1 MKAIDINFATVPLRN
16 NTPYWLGY
24 GISVLL
30 LGVFTFY
37 NGWAL
42 VAYSKSKAELE
53 SDYDKKKTRL
63 ESLYAESGRLQES
76 IKKKDVAILNERAS
90 FTNKLLDNRRFS
102 WTALLNKLEEVQ
114 PYQVRLLSLRPVI
127 QPNSILI
134 EARAVAK
141 DLKAFWNF
149 QQNLQN
155 HPSFRRVY
163 PGGYLKNNE
172 LGEIIFNIAFNY
184 FPDGAPT
191 SLQAL
196 PPADAGPGGFV
207 EAPGPGGW
215 DGSDADEGANP
226 SDDEPALPAE
236 APPPA
241 PRPTPSRA
249 AQTPPPRQP
258 SPPAQPPPNSPLNR
272 DPAQAAGRGPVPGS
286 AAPTV
291 APPAGI
297 GDQMVVMPV
306 PQAGAVP
313 GTQLGPAVR
322 SRRPLRGVRNPPGAP
337 PAPGDQ
343 EPRKKDAPT
352 VPLNP
357 DNGTEDG
364 E

>member
-1 MKAIDINFATVPLRN
+1 VKVIDINFATVPLRN

-24 GISVLL
+24 GVGALL
-30 LGVFTFY
+30 LAVFTVY

-42 VAYSKSKAELE
+42 LAYSKSKAELE

-114 PYQVRLLSLRPVI
+114 PYQVRLLSLRPII

-163 PGGYLKNNE
+163 PGGWMKNNE
-172 LGEIIFNIAFNY
+172 LGETIFNIAFNY
-184 FPDGAPT
+184 FPDGAPS
-191 SLQAL
+191 SLLAL
-196 PPADAGPGGFV
+196 PPDSSGAGQFV

-215 DGSDADEGANP
+215 DGSEGDEAGSP

-236 APPPA
+236 PPPPP
-241 PRPTPSRA
+241 PRPTPRA

-258 SPPAQPPPNSPLNR
+258 VQPVQQPPNAPLKR
-272 DPAQAAGRGPVPGS
+272 DPAQSAGRGPVPS
-286 AAPTV
+286 PTAPTA

-297 GDQMVVMPV
+297 GDQMVAMPAQ
-306 PQAGAVP
+306 PMGAAP
-313 GTQLGPAVR
+313 GTPLGPAVR
-322 SRRPLRGVRNPPGAP
+322 SRRPVRDLRNPPGAP
-337 PAPGDQ
+337 GAPGAEQ
-343 EPRKKDAPT
+343 PTKKDTPT

-364 E
+364 Q